1 VLSGAEGASRASAA
15 QEGVAEGAVEAA
27 VGPRQ
32 RVKLRCS
39 IYKSTEYNART
50 CPKRQATS

>member
-15 QEGVAEGAVEAA
+15 QEGAVEGAAEVVA
-27 VGPRQ
+27 GPRQ
-32 RVKLRCS
+32 RAKPRCS
-39 IYKSTEYNART
+39 ICKSIEHNART